1 MEKYYRTYAEVSL
14 KAIEHNVE
22 EAAKRILPGT
32 KILAI
37 VKADAY
43 GHGAVR
49 VAKDL
54 ENRVDFYGV
63 ATLEEGI
70 EL

>member
-37 VKADAY
+37 VKWR
-43 GHGAVR
+43 GAGGKR
-49 VAKDL
+49 S
-54 ENRVDFYGV
+54 
-63 ATLEEGI
+63 
-70 EL
+70 